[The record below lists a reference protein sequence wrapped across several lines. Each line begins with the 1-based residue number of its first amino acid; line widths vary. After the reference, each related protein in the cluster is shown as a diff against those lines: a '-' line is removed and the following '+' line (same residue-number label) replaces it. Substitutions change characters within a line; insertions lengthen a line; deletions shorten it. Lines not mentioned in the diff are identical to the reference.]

1 MRKIKELP
9 RKTIEVNGAN
19 VSFIESGSG
28 PVLFLMHGIG
38 GNSRSWTK
46 QFEGLT
52 SKYRIIAWDAPGYGD
67 SELRKSNLADYVA
80 AAEGLLAALG
90 VERVNVLGHSMG
102 GVIAQGLAGLG
113 TIELDKLILSSTFM
127 GHGESKGEPLQ
138 AGYLA
143 RLNDIAKLSP
153 EEFGQARAKTMLAK
167 PTSDEIFQEVA
178 NIASAVRKPGLLAAC
193 EVLNY
198 SDTSQILKNFSKPVL
213 VVTGRHDKIVTP
225 DRSIDMTAHIA
236 NSQHIQFLNSGHAAY
251 LEEPLAYNDA
261 LSRFLS

>member
-9 RKTIEVNGAN
+9 RKTIEVNGGN

-80 AAEGLLAALG
+80 AAAGLLAALG

-113 TIELDKLILSSTFM
+113 TIELDKLILSLSLI
-127 GHGESKGEPLQ
+127 HISEPTRP
-138 AGYLA
+138 Y
-143 RLNDIAKLSP
+143 
-153 EEFGQARAKTMLAK
+153 
-167 PTSDEIFQEVA
+167 
-178 NIASAVRKPGLLAAC
+178 
-193 EVLNY
+193 
-198 SDTSQILKNFSKPVL
+198 
-213 VVTGRHDKIVTP
+213 
-225 DRSIDMTAHIA
+225 
-236 NSQHIQFLNSGHAAY
+236 
-251 LEEPLAYNDA
+251 
-261 LSRFLS
+261 